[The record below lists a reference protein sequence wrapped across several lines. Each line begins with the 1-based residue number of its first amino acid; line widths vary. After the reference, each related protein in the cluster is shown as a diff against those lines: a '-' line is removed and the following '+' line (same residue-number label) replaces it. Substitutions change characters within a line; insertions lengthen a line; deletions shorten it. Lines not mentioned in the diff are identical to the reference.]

1 MADKLYVYVSIHLH
15 LSEFVADWLAPV
27 KYIFVDSQ
35 KEKAIELKD
44 KLDAFKDKFDRNLAI
59 DIRVEQGLVFIPD
72 IHRPI

>member
-1 MADKLYVYVSIHLH
+1 
-15 LSEFVADWLAPV
+15 LAQV

-59 DIRVEQGLVFIPD
+59 DIRAEQGLVFLPD
-72 IHRPI
+72 INRPT